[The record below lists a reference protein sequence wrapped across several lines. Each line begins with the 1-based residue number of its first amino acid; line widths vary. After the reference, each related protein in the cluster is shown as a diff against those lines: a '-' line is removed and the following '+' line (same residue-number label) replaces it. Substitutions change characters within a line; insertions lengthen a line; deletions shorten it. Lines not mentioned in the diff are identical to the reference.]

1 LAGLATRCERLDD
14 AGKSDV
20 YSHSNIVQP

>member
-1 LAGLATRCERLDD
+1 LAGLATRCERFND

-20 YSHSNIVQP
+20 YSHSTIVQP

>member
-1 LAGLATRCERLDD
+1 LAGLATGGERLYD

-20 YSHSNIVQP
+20 YSHSTIVQP

>member
-1 LAGLATRCERLDD
+1 LAGLATRCERLYD